1 MMLWHNNYNNENCS
15 GPIIKIK
22 QLKQCR
28 LQTYYKDSTMK
39 IIANINIKPIKIKLT
54 TIKYVA
60 SEFNHDTQ
68 HTRKNNQGSEKM
80 FSVYAIQFYCSLDSE
95 LLRK

>member
-1 MMLWHNNYNNENCS
+1 MARIS
-15 GPIIKIK
+15 
-22 QLKQCR
+22 
-28 LQTYYKDSTMK
+28 KDMAEQNHKYIPAS
-39 IIANINIKPIKIKLT
+39 ANS
-54 TIKYVA
+54 YVA